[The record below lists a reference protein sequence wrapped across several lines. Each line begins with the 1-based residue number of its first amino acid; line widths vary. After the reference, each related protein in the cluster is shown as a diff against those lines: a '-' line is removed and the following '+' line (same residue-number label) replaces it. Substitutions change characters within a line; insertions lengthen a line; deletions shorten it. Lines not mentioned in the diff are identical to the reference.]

1 MIQSIAH
8 AAVTVQNME
17 ESIRFYT
24 KALGFTKAFEIPNP
38 QTGKPWIVYLCAGKG
53 QFVELFYDGTVENPW
68 NDTLI
73 GFNHL
78 CFAVEDIH
86 AAAQQ
91 VKDAGYSLDV
101 EPNEGCDHNWQAWT
115 KDPNGVRI
123 ELMQMDP
130 RSPHW
135 KFL

>member
-8 AAVTVQNME
+8 AAVTVRNME
-17 ESIRFYT
+17 ESVRFYT
-24 KALGFTKAFEIPNP
+24 EALGFTKAFEIPHP
-38 QTGKPWIVYLCAGKG
+38 ETGCPWIVYLSAGKG
-53 QFVELFYDGTVENPW
+53 QFVELFYGGTTENPW
-68 NDTLI
+68 NDAQI

-86 AAAQQ
+86 AAAKQ
-91 VKDAGYSLDV
+91 VRDAGYTLDV
-101 EPNEGCDHNWQAWT
+101 EPMEGCDFNWQAWT
-115 KDPNGVRI
+115 TDPNGIRV

>member
-8 AAVTVQNME
+8 TAVTVRDME
-17 ESIRFYT
+17 ESVRFYT
-24 KALGFTKAFEIPNP
+24 EALGFKKAFEIPHP
-38 QTGKPWIVYLCAGKG
+38 ETGKPWIVYLCVSKG
-53 QFVELFYDGTVENPW
+53 QFVELFYDGTMENPW
-68 NDTLI
+68 NPALI

-78 CFAVEDIH
+78 CFAVDDIH
-86 AAAQQ
+86 AAAKQ
-91 VKDAGYSLDV
+91 VTDAGYTLDITPV
-101 EPNEGCDHNWQAWT
+101 EDCDHNWQAWT

-135 KFL
+135 AFM